1 MNNIISIFTL
11 FSLLVGVMLFGLWSN
26 VHVYAQQSPSVTS
39 SPPKVSKPISEEL
52 KAKMCDPSN
61 PDLKVVNTTEARIC
75 GIAKTVKPGL
85 ASAVPTSQSTSVVSS
100 PTQRTVT
107 TKPTMATTAPPK
119 QQQIANTNN
128 IPRSSGS
135 SSPIAP
141 LSHPTSTSLSGIAP
155 QVEAVKQQRQPPLT
169 LINSTA
175 GINTTAGQNYT
186 FAAISPAPTSGQVL
200 YLGFHG
206 TVAATNPTHGN
217 SGSKQDDSNNSD
229 NHGNTRRV
237 SDSSS
242 KDDDGTSSANKKTS
256 STKSDRTESTNAE
269 SSSKDKNTHN
279 GESSS
284 DSRSS
289 SKKWTKSDDGSSKQ
303 DDDSSSATSS
313 SHSENGFSSVI
324 MKSFNSEHYTNS
336 DRSGSSSIDDH
347 IPSVIMKSFNFN

>member
-85 ASAVPTSQSTSVVSS
+85 ASAVPTSQSTSAVSS

-141 LSHPTSTSLSGIAP
+141 LSHPTSTSLAGIAP

-217 SGSKQDDSNNSD
+217 SGSKHDDSNDND

-242 KDDDGTSSANKKTS
+242 KDDDGTSANKKTS

-324 MKSFNSEHYTNS
+324 MKSFNSEHSTNS

>member
-1 MNNIISIFTL
+1 MNNIFTL

-26 VHVYAQQSPSVTS
+26 VQVYAQQPSSVTS

-52 KAKMCDPSN
+52 NDKMCDPSN

-85 ASAVPTSQSTSVVSS
+85 ASAVPTSQSTSAVSS

-128 IPRSSGS
+128 IPRSTSSGS
-135 SSPIAP
+135 TIAP

-155 QVEAVKQQRQPPLT
+155 QVEAIKQQRQPPLT

-217 SGSKQDDSNNSD
+217 SGSKHDDSNDND

-242 KDDDGTSSANKKTS
+242 KDDDGTSANKKTS

-324 MKSFNSEHYTNS
+324 MKSFNSEHSTNS